1 MPADPLKTSARMWL
15 TALLAAG
22 ICWPWSAFAQ
32 ETAAREPVAIMAF
45 DAVGASAAE
54 VSAATDRLQ
63 DLLLR
68 TNRFQLV
75 DRDRIDAVLKEQA
88 FQQTGCTST
97 ECAVQVGKVLGVRKL
112 ITGKVTK
119 LDETHWVVS
128 AALIDVESAETLRAP
143 SLPYEG
149 RFFDFLQNGIPVLAD
164 RLAEASVPASAPP
177 PPKAAPAPPP
187 PEKAAAEHKGP
198 KKGFGIALGSGAAAG
213 TTAYAAGGP
222 KLTYT
227 VQGIG
232 LGADYQW
239 PISEKASIGAYV
251 RAVSGNVGGDSGKF
265 YDRGTITELGAEIR
279 YWIGQA
285 FIGGQLGAVSGTLT
299 DSTGVNSSVSASGG
313 GIGVV
318 GGYEWLAGWHIL
330 LSLESASLS
339 GTQTIGSTT
348 HSFTTTAATSLL
360 LVGYRF

>member
-1 MPADPLKTSARMWL
+1 MASDLLKTSPFAWMP
-15 TALLAAG
+15 ALLAVG
-22 ICWPWSAFAQ
+22 IFCQWTAFAQ
-32 ETAAREPVAIMAF
+32 GNGGREPVAIMAF

-54 VSAATDRLQ
+54 VSATTDRLQ

-75 DRDRIDAVLKEQA
+75 DRARIDDVLKEQA

-112 ITGKVTK
+112 VTGKITK

-149 RFFDFLQNGIPVLAD
+149 RFFDFLQNGVPSLAD
-164 RLAEASVPASAPP
+164 RLAETSSPAGAAPP
-177 PPKAAPAPPP
+177 PRPAIAPEP
-187 PEKAAAEHKGP
+187 PEKAAQHRAGP
-198 KKGFGIALGSGAAAG
+198 KMGFGVAIGAGSTTGTATFHGGA
-213 TTAYAAGGP
+213 TE
-222 KLTYT
+222 TYT
-227 VQGIG
+227 IQGLG

-239 PISEKASIGAYV
+239 PISDKFSAGV
-251 RAVSGNVGGDSGKF
+251 FLRADTGSVSGDASTLYDKGTSQGLGGEF
-265 YDRGTITELGAEIR
+265 R

-285 FIGGQLGAVSGTLT
+285 FVGGLLGTALT
-299 DSTGVNSSVSASGG
+299 SLTSSTSSKSSLSASGG
-313 GIGVV
+313 GIGAVA
-318 GGYEWLAGWHIL
+318 GYEWLAGLHIL

-339 GTQTIGSTT
+339 GTLKAGSTST
-348 HSFTTTAATSLL
+348 TFTAKETRSLL
-360 LVGYRF
+360 LIGYRF